1 MNTNSQEEQAQ
12 LCNDDGEAATLRSVH
27 IEGRLDGL
35 LLQLKS
41 RQRYRNDGKNNL
53 ETVYTFPLP
62 RGATLLGLNA
72 EIDGHR
78 LQGTVL
84 EKKQAT
90 ERYEKAI
97 DAGDTPIMVE
107 RSASGLYTANL
118 GNLKPGESAV
128 IEIEYA
134 QLLRFEQGQIRIT
147 VPTTVAPRYG
157 DAHRS
162 GGLARHE
169 SVEASL
175 LVDYPL
181 TLQLTLAGQAAQSN
195 VQSPSHKVELQ
206 KLADT
211 VRVSLK
217 QDAFLDRDFVLLLQ
231 GLQGKSFST
240 VTPDGEHYA
249 VLASYCPALPEKSAE
264 PLMLKVLVD
273 CSGSMGGDSIQ
284 AARKALHEV
293 LKELTPEDWIGYSRF
308 GSSVVHDLAGTR
320 PCDGAT
326 VNKVSQLIAAT
337 EADLGG
343 TEMNAALLSTFEL
356 GAQRGW
362 KSLFAVSPERAPQQ
376 DVLLITDGDIWDVE
390 EVIRSAKSSGH
401 RVFAVGVGSAP
412 AESLL
417 RELAEKTG
425 GACELVSPNQDV
437 AQVILRTFRRMRA
450 TRSCDL
456 AIEWGQEPV
465 WQSPLPK
472 SLFTGDT
479 VHVFARL
486 ARAPNWTPMLS
497 WAGGPERVHLAAAE
511 LEGAA
516 GDTLARMGA
525 AAQLASMSVGLPK
538 SVTPELEALRL
549 DLALRYQLVSE
560 QTNLLLVHV
569 RADGSKSEGLPA
581 VAPVQHMQAAGWGGV
596 GAVSACMPAF
606 SNKLVSFNVPSVWRT
621 SRAMAAPLDDPFLL
635 QCSDDSDRDD
645 DLSRDSYEDAAYL
658 RKGRV
663 VTPLALLEAF
673 DALAQLN
680 GAEFLFADR
689 LDAQRLPVSL
699 TGLLNELSKALGS
712 RAQAW
717 ALVLQWLQGQL
728 SDEFDFSRIGARV
741 LRYALKPVDAANQ
754 AQGTKQ
760 VAARLARVTSGAWG
774 RAVATV
780 VKERGA
786 GNGKFAPATT
796 QDLDDFEIPAFLRK
810 GAD

>member
-1 MNTNSQEEQAQ
+1 
-12 LCNDDGEAATLRSVH
+12 
-27 IEGRLDGL
+27 
-35 LLQLKS
+35 
-41 RQRYRNDGKNNL
+41 
-53 ETVYTFPLP
+53 
-62 RGATLLGLNA
+62 
-72 EIDGHR
+72 
-78 LQGTVL
+78 
-84 EKKQAT
+84 
-90 ERYEKAI
+90 
-97 DAGDTPIMVE
+97 
-107 RSASGLYTANL
+107 
-118 GNLKPGESAV
+118 
-128 IEIEYA
+128 
-134 QLLRFEQGQIRIT
+134 
-147 VPTTVAPRYG
+147 
-157 DAHRS
+157 
-162 GGLARHE
+162 
-169 SVEASL
+169 
-175 LVDYPL
+175 
-181 TLQLTLAGQAAQSN
+181 
-195 VQSPSHKVELQ
+195 
-206 KLADT
+206 
-211 VRVSLK
+211 
-217 QDAFLDRDFVLLLQ
+217 
-231 GLQGKSFST
+231 
-240 VTPDGEHYA
+240 
-249 VLASYCPALPEKSAE
+249 
-264 PLMLKVLVD
+264 
-273 CSGSMGGDSIQ
+273 
-284 AARKALHEV
+284 
-293 LKELTPEDWIGYSRF
+293 
-308 GSSVVHDLAGTR
+308 
-320 PCDGAT
+320 
-326 VNKVSQLIAAT
+326 
-337 EADLGG
+337 
-343 TEMNAALLSTFEL
+343 
-356 GAQRGW
+356 
-362 KSLFAVSPERAPQQ
+362 
-376 DVLLITDGDIWDVE
+376 
-390 EVIRSAKSSGH
+390 
-401 RVFAVGVGSAP
+401 
-412 AESLL
+412 
-417 RELAEKTG
+417 
-425 GACELVSPNQDV
+425 
-437 AQVILRTFRRMRA
+437 
-450 TRSCDL
+450 
-456 AIEWGQEPV
+456 
-465 WQSPLPK
+465 
-472 SLFTGDT
+472 
-479 VHVFARL
+479 
-486 ARAPNWTPMLS
+486 
-497 WAGGPERVHLAAAE
+497 
-511 LEGAA
+511 
-516 GDTLARMGA
+516 MGA